1 MRSQI
6 DRDALLVA
14 MTVVP
19 GLYSRNRMF
28 ALYNDPH
35 VKYAKA
41 RSAILRGVVRH
52 LLGTA
57 GEAEVELAKA
67 EPSSG
72 SGVVLR
78 YRIERLRME
87 RRIELSELEAACV
100 AYLSGRGGCVSLH
113 ATDRD
118 RALIE
123 AALKRLSLGLQL
135 SDPGGMLS

>member
-1 MRSQI
+1 MRSEI

-52 LLGTA
+52 LLGTS

-67 EPSSG
+67 EG
-72 SGVVLR
+72 GIVLR
-78 YRIERLRME
+78 YRIERMRME

-100 AYLSGRGGCVSLH
+100 AYLSGRGGCSALH

>member
-1 MRSQI
+1 MRSEI

-28 ALYNDPH
+28 VLYNDPH

-57 GEAEVELAKA
+57 GEAEIELARA
-67 EPSSG
+67 ESG
-72 SGVVLR
+72 IVLR
-78 YRIERLRME
+78 YRIERMRME

-100 AYLSGRGGCVSLH
+100 AYLSGRGGCPSLH
-113 ATDRD
+113 ATERD

-123 AALKRLSLGLQL
+123 AALKRLSIGLQL
-135 SDPGGMLS
+135 SDADGMLS